1 MRNLDL
7 QKFNSRNIRTMIP
20 KIQDLINQAQDRY
33 LASDELGLMES
44 YINSLPER
52 LKLYKLIR
60 DREIDILQ
68 AVADQVP
75 SELPNVTEAD
85 LETGIKNLILVLRY
99 SSMAMLLNDENFLK
113 QRLLNWLEGIMSM
126 RDMRRL
132 NETLYKLLNQGLRQQ
147 VSPVQLAL
155 IQPLITAAQVTLI
168 Y

>member
-1 MRNLDL
+1 M
-7 QKFNSRNIRTMIP
+7 MP
-20 KIQDLINQAQDRY
+20 KIQELINQAQDRY
-33 LASDELGLMES
+33 LVTDELGLMES
-44 YINSLPER
+44 YVSSLPDR
-52 LKLYKLIR
+52 LKLYKQIR

-68 AVADQVP
+68 TVADQV
-75 SELPNVTEAD
+75 SAELPSVTDED
-85 LETGIKNLILVLRY
+85 LESGIKNLILVLRY

-132 NETLYKLLNQGLRQQ
+132 NETLYKLLNQVMRQQ
-147 VSPVQLAL
+147 FSAAQLNL

>member
-1 MRNLDL
+1 M
-7 QKFNSRNIRTMIP
+7 MP
-20 KIQDLINQAQDRY
+20 KIQELISQAQDRY

-44 YINSLPER
+44 YVSSLPDR
-52 LKLYKLIR
+52 LMLYKQIR
-60 DREIDILQ
+60 DREINILQ

-75 SELPNVTEAD
+75 TELPSVTDEE

-132 NETLYKLLNQGLRQQ
+132 NEILYKLLNQGLRQQ
-147 VSPVQLAL
+147 FSPAQLAL

>member
-1 MRNLDL
+1 M
-7 QKFNSRNIRTMIP
+7 TP
-20 KIQDLINQAQDRY
+20 KIQELISQAQDRY

-44 YINSLPER
+44 YVSSLPDR
-52 LKLYKLIR
+52 LKLYKQIR
-60 DREIDILQ
+60 DREINILQ
-68 AVADQVP
+68 AVADQVQT
-75 SELPNVTEAD
+75 ELPSVTDEE
-85 LETGIKNLILVLRY
+85 LETGIKNLILVMRY

-147 VSPVQLAL
+147 LSPAQLAL

>member
-1 MRNLDL
+1 
-7 QKFNSRNIRTMIP
+7 MIP
-20 KIQDLINQAQDRY
+20 KIQELINQAQDRY
-33 LASDELGLMES
+33 LAADELGLMEEYVS
-44 YINSLPER
+44 SLPDR
-52 LKLYKLIR
+52 LKLYKQIR

-68 AVADQVP
+68 AVADRVP
-75 SELPNVTEAD
+75 TELPNVAVEE
-85 LETGIKNLILVLRY
+85 LETGIKNLVLVLRY

-113 QRLLNWLEGIMSM
+113 ERLLNWLEGIMSM

-147 VSPVQLAL
+147 FSPNQLAL

>member
-1 MRNLDL
+1 M
-7 QKFNSRNIRTMIP
+7 TP
-20 KIQDLINQAQDRY
+20 KIQELISQAQDRY

-44 YINSLPER
+44 YVSSLPDR
-52 LKLYKLIR
+52 LKLYKQIR
-60 DREIDILQ
+60 DREINILQ
-68 AVADQVP
+68 AVADQVQT
-75 SELPNVTEAD
+75 ELPSVTDEEF
-85 LETGIKNLILVLRY
+85 ETGIKNLILVMRY

-147 VSPVQLAL
+147 LNPAQLAL

>member
-1 MRNLDL
+1 M
-7 QKFNSRNIRTMIP
+7 MP
-20 KIQDLINQAQDRY
+20 KIQELINQAQDRY
-33 LASDELGLMES
+33 LASDELGLMEG
-44 YINSLPER
+44 YISSLPDR
-52 LKLYKLIR
+52 LKLYKQIR

-68 AVADQVP
+68 SVADQVP
-75 SELPNVTEAD
+75 TELPNVTDEE
-85 LETGIKNLILVLRY
+85 LESGIKSLILVLRY

-132 NETLYKLLNQGLRQQ
+132 NETLYKLLNQGLKKQF
-147 VSPVQLAL
+147 SSTQLTL

>member
-1 MRNLDL
+1 M
-7 QKFNSRNIRTMIP
+7 MP
-20 KIQDLINQAQDRY
+20 KIEELINQAQDRY

-44 YINSLPER
+44 YISSLPDR
-52 LKLYKLIR
+52 LKLYKIIR
-60 DREIDILQ
+60 DREIDVLQ
-68 AVADQVP
+68 AVADQV
-75 SELPNVTEAD
+75 STELPSVTDED

-126 RDMRRL
+126 HDMRRL
-132 NETLYKLLNQGLRQQ
+132 NETLYKLLNQKLREQF
-147 VSPVQLAL
+147 SPSQLAL

>member
-1 MRNLDL
+1 M
-7 QKFNSRNIRTMIP
+7 MP
-20 KIQDLINQAQDRY
+20 KIQELINQAQDRY

-44 YINSLPER
+44 YISSLPDR
-52 LKLYKLIR
+52 LKLYRLIR
-60 DREIDILQ
+60 DRELDILQ
-68 AVADQVP
+68 AVADQVQT
-75 SELPNVTEAD
+75 ELPNVTDDELEA
-85 LETGIKNLILVLRY
+85 GVKNLILVLRY

-132 NETLYKLLNQGLRQQ
+132 NETLYKLLNQRLKTQF
-147 VSPVQLAL
+147 SPTQIAL

>member
-1 MRNLDL
+1 
-7 QKFNSRNIRTMIP
+7 MIP
-20 KIQDLINQAQDRY
+20 KIQELINQAQDRY
-33 LASDELGLMES
+33 LVSDELGLMEG
-44 YINSLPER
+44 YISSLPDR

-60 DREIDILQ
+60 DREIEILQ
-68 AVADQVP
+68 SVADQVP
-75 SELPNVTEAD
+75 AELPNVTDED
-85 LETGIKNLILVLRY
+85 LESGIKNLILVLRY

-132 NETLYKLLNQGLRQQ
+132 NEILYKLLNQGLKKQL
-147 VSPVQLAL
+147 SSAQLAL

>member
-1 MRNLDL
+1 
-7 QKFNSRNIRTMIP
+7 MIP
-20 KIQDLINQAQDRY
+20 KIQELLNQAQDRY
-33 LASDELGLMES
+33 LATDELGLMENYVS
-44 YINSLPER
+44 SLPDR

-60 DREIDILQ
+60 DREIDLLQ
-68 AVADQVP
+68 TVADQVP
-75 SELPNVTEAD
+75 TELPNVTDED

-132 NETLYKLLNQGLRQQ
+132 NETLYKLLNQVLRQQ
-147 VSPVQLAL
+147 FSPAQIAL

>member
-1 MRNLDL
+1 
-7 QKFNSRNIRTMIP
+7 MIP
-20 KIQDLINQAQDRY
+20 KIQELINQAQDRY
-33 LASDELGLMES
+33 LASNELSLMEGYVS
-44 YINSLPER
+44 SLPDR
-52 LKLYKLIR
+52 LKLYKLVR

-68 AVADQVP
+68 TVADQVP
-75 SELPNVTEAD
+75 TELPNVTDEE
-85 LETGIKNLILVLRY
+85 LEVGIKNLILVLRY
-99 SSMAMLLNDENFLK
+99 CSMSMLLNDENFLK

-147 VSPVQLAL
+147 FSPTQLVL

>member
-1 MRNLDL
+1 M
-7 QKFNSRNIRTMIP
+7 MP
-20 KIQDLINQAQDRY
+20 KIEELINQAQDRY

-44 YINSLPER
+44 YISSLPDR
-52 LKLYKLIR
+52 LKLYKIIR
-60 DREIDILQ
+60 DREINLLQ
-68 AVADQVP
+68 AVADQV
-75 SELPNVTEAD
+75 STELPSVTDED

-126 RDMRRL
+126 HDMRRL
-132 NETLYKLLNQGLRQQ
+132 NETLYKLLNQKLREQF
-147 VSPVQLAL
+147 SPSQLAL

>member
-1 MRNLDL
+1 M
-7 QKFNSRNIRTMIP
+7 MP
-20 KIQDLINQAQDRY
+20 KIQELISQAQDRY

-44 YINSLPER
+44 YVSSLPDR
-52 LKLYKLIR
+52 LKLYKQIR
-60 DREIDILQ
+60 DREINILQ
-68 AVADQVP
+68 AVADQVQT
-75 SELPNVTEAD
+75 ELPSVTDEE
-85 LETGIKNLILVLRY
+85 LETGIKNLILVMRY

-147 VSPVQLAL
+147 LNPAQLAL

>member
-1 MRNLDL
+1 
-7 QKFNSRNIRTMIP
+7 MIP
-20 KIQDLINQAQDRY
+20 KIQELINQAQDRY

-44 YINSLPER
+44 YVSSLPDR

-68 AVADQVP
+68 SVADQVQ
-75 SELPNVTEAD
+75 SELPNVAVED
-85 LETGIKNLILVLRY
+85 LEVGIKNLVLVLRY

-113 QRLLNWLEGIMSM
+113 ERLLSWLEGIMSM

-132 NETLYKLLNQGLRQQ
+132 NDALYKLLNQVLRQQ
-147 VSPVQLAL
+147 FNPNQLAL
-155 IQPLITAAQVTLI
+155 LQPLITSAQVTLI

>member
-1 MRNLDL
+1 M
-7 QKFNSRNIRTMIP
+7 MMP
-20 KIQDLINQAQDRY
+20 KIQELINQAQDRY
-33 LASDELGLMES
+33 LSTDELGLMES
-44 YINSLPER
+44 YISSLPDR

-60 DREIDILQ
+60 DREIDLLQ

-75 SELPNVTEAD
+75 AELPNVTDAD

-147 VSPVQLAL
+147 FSPPQLAL

>member
-1 MRNLDL
+1 
-7 QKFNSRNIRTMIP
+7 MIP
-20 KIQDLINQAQDRY
+20 KIQELINQAQDRY
-33 LASDELGLMES
+33 LVTDELGLMES
-44 YINSLPER
+44 YISSLPDR

-68 AVADQVP
+68 AVANQVP
-75 SELPNVTEAD
+75 AELPTVTDEE
-85 LETGIKNLILVLRY
+85 LEPGIKNLILVLRY

-132 NETLYKLLNQGLRQQ
+132 NETLYKLLNQELKKQF
-147 VSPVQLAL
+147 SSTQLLL

>member
-1 MRNLDL
+1 
-7 QKFNSRNIRTMIP
+7 MIP
-20 KIQDLINQAQDRY
+20 KIQELINQAQDRY
-33 LASDELGLMES
+33 LVTDELGLMES
-44 YINSLPER
+44 YISSLPDR

-68 AVADQVP
+68 AVANKVP
-75 SELPNVTEAD
+75 AELPNVTDEE
-85 LETGIKNLILVLRY
+85 LESGIKNLILVLRY

-132 NETLYKLLNQGLRQQ
+132 NETLYKLLNQELKKQF
-147 VSPVQLAL
+147 SSTQLLL